1 MFNSKFSKEDEAG
14 PEDDTRSNEVLV
26 LFRVGGSV
34 GLLIKLPRGSVLKK
48 KKDTMFLLF
57 LSCQNKF
64 LKKETRGSLTYR
76 QIERLSCCR
85 KRRP

>member
-57 LSCQNKF
+57 LSCQNEF
-64 LKKETRGSLTYR
+64 
-76 QIERLSCCR
+76 
-85 KRRP
+85 